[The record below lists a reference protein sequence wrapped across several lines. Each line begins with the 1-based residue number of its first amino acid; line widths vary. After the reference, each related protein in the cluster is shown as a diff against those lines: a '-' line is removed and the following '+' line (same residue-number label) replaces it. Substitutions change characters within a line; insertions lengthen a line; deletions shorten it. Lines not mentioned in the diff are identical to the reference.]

1 MTCWWLALLVAMAPP
16 VEVATKSQGIKPGT
30 LVELSAE
37 QVVLDVAGKSE
48 KVATGELVEIRPRDP
63 AKAPAK
69 PGTVNVRLVDGSTL
83 TAIDYRVEMGKA
95 VIVLDGEAR
104 VSVSTRLIDYVRL
117 QTSPGALGAQF
128 EEIARGERTGDT
140 IIVVKGE
147 ALDFV
152 AGAAGDITDETVYFQ
167 VDADKVPV
175 KRPKVEGLLYFHA
188 AVDELPASVALLE
201 IIGGG
206 KVELLSAKATD
217 ATLDV
222 LTPAQAALSIPWS
235 KVGRIQ
241 FKGSYL
247 SDLEPES
254 VAYSR
259 VSSLGF
265 AEKLRPTDLAFH
277 RPRFNEAFE
286 SGQTLRLAGQ
296 PLSRGLALYGGTDV
310 SFRLSER
317 FKQLQLTAGIDDSA
331 RPHGRVELK
340 ILGENGEL
348 TTHTLTG
355 RDTPLAIDVPLE
367 GVRRV
372 RIVVRSL
379 SGGVHDRVIL
389 GDPRLVK

>member
-1 MTCWWLALLVAMAPP
+1 MTVWCLALLVAMAPP
-16 VEVATKSQGIKPGT
+16 VEVATKSQGVKPGT

-37 QVVLDVAGKSE
+37 QVVIDVAGKQE
-48 KVATGELVEIRPRDP
+48 KIATGELVEIRPRDA

-69 PGTVNVRLVDGSTL
+69 PGTVTVRLVDGSTL
-83 TAIDYRVEMGKA
+83 TASDYRVEMGKA
-95 VIVLDGEAR
+95 VIVLDAEAR

-117 QTSPGALGAQF
+117 QTSPGAVGAQF
-128 EEIARGERTGDT
+128 DEIARGERTGDT

-152 AGAAGDITDETVYFQ
+152 AGSAGDITDETVYFQ

-188 AVDELPASVALLE
+188 AVDELPAAVATLE
-201 IIGGG
+201 VIGGG
-206 KVELLSAKATD
+206 KLDVLSAKATD
-217 ATLDV
+217 AALDV
-222 LTPAQAALSIPWS
+222 LTPAKATLSIPWPS
-235 KVGRIQ
+235 VGRIQ

-259 VSSLGF
+259 MSSFGF
-265 AEKLRPTDLAFH
+265 AEKLRPTDLAYH
-277 RPRFNEAFE
+277 RPRFNEGFE
-286 SGQTLRLAGQ
+286 SGQALRLAGQ

-317 FKQLQLTAGIDDSA
+317 YKQLQMTAGIDDSA
-331 RPHGRVELK
+331 RPHGQVELK

-348 TTHTLTG
+348 ATHTLSG
-355 RDTPLAIDVPLE
+355 RDAPLAIDVPLA